1 MTAPNLRSNANYLWG
16 FADDIFPSTLLR
28 LLNAVLEPTKQTI
41 LDFKATLDAN
51 GATNR
56 DAVVWKVPVQALDS
70 TSTLTLRDLGV
81 CRSAGNNSWPNS
93 WTPWAGSRRTCRI
106 SSTTRLARDE
116 PTTGSKAADYSSRTA
131 IRFAIGIP
139 PTCDRCLL

>member
-1 MTAPNLRSNANYLWG
+1 MTAPNLRSHANCLWG

-41 LDFKATLDAN
+41 LDSKATLDN

-56 DAVVWKVPVQALDS
+56 DAALWKVPVQALDS

-81 CRSAGNNSWPNS
+81 CRSEGNNSWPNS

-106 SSTTRLARDE
+106 SSTTRLARDD
-116 PTTGSKAADYSSRTA
+116 PRLGSKADFQPHRDSFRNRYPSN
-131 IRFAIGIP
+131 
-139 PTCDRCLL
+139 L